1 VIESFTLAI
10 MGCIAGSIVALWLTQ
25 ALVARL
31 STPFEYINYA
41 IDVQAINPD
50 LAIVDLRTMDQVLDT
65 SAAQRRTPA
74 AMLTAI
80 GLLGLLLSALGLYG
94 VIGYGYVV
102 RSRAHELGI
111 RLALGAQPADVRR
124 LVLAQGF
131 RIVGIGLAIGFA
143 ATFALASVMRSLISG
158 FGALDPLTSAA
169 VLAVLLSAGFAA
181 LYLPARRASSLDP
194 AHTLRGE

>member
-94 VIGYGYVV
+94 VIGYVV

-111 RLALGAQPADVRR
+111 RLALGTQPADVRR

>member
-80 GLLGLLLSALGLYG
+80 GLLGLLLSAVGLYG
-94 VIGYGYVV
+94 VSGYVV

-111 RLALGAQPADVRR
+111 RLALGTQPADVRR

>member
-41 IDVQAINPD
+41 IDVQAIKPD

-94 VIGYGYVV
+94 VIGYVV

-111 RLALGAQPADVRR
+111 RLALGTQPADVRR